1 MAAAKTN
8 LVDGILE
15 LRPGTTLQEADS
27 YTNLYR
33 VNSWLSRLNYNFD
46 DKYYFSASL
55 RSDASSRFY
64 VDNNTGTFWS
74 IGGNWRI
81 SKEEF
86 MKDIKWINNLSLKVS
101 YGEQGNDN
109 LETLYAWQSL
119 YNLSYSNADQVG
131 GVITSLETKD
141 LSWEKNGNL
150 NIGLEGAFF
159 DSRLRASIE
168 YYNRKTT
175 DMMLSYP
182 MATST
187 GFDGYNAN
195 VGDMRNSGWEFT
207 ISGTPVKTNDFRWDL
222 SFMGATTKN
231 EVLKLTKETPE
242 IIKGSYSIKE
252 GNELNTF
259 YMAKSAGVD
268 PSNGQQLYWAY
279 EKDEDGNMI
288 AGSEYVTSD
297 RTKALSSKYYLGS
310 RIPDLYGSISSD
322 FTYKGFD
329 LNVLTTYSIGGKVL
343 DQLYYSSMNVSYISN
358 TWNRNALRRW
368 QKPGDITDVPRIELG
383 GTSIVTDR
391 YLIDASYFAIKNIT
405 LGYTIPSYLVSKA
418 GLSGVRLFTSVDNLA
433 LFTHLDGMDPQYNFS
448 GGTNYVY
455 ASNRTW
461 TVGLEVKF

>member
-1 MAAAKTN
+1 M
-8 LVDGILE
+8 
-15 LRPGTTLQEADS
+15 
-27 YTNLYR
+27 
-33 VNSWLSRLNYNFD
+33 SRLNYNFD

-405 LGYTIPSYLVSKA
+405 LGYTIPSILVAKA